1 MAKDDSTS
9 NVMGKRS
16 AIDFYEMLLR
26 TGKIKKGGS
35 AYQRYLVLKGLTE
48 QDRIN
53 RLNNFLRKR
62 RAKNEQNGRVT

>member
-1 MAKDDSTS
+1 MSKKESTS

-16 AIDFYEMLLR
+16 SIEFYETLIR
-26 TGKIKKGGS
+26 WGKIKKGGA
-35 AYQRYLVLKGLTE
+35 AYERYLVLKGLTE

-53 RLNNFLRKR
+53 RLNKFLSKR